1 MNGNKVTNMDLL
13 PDFLTPDEAEELM
26 HISEYALRRMVESH
40 LIPVYRV
47 AGSLRFDRQDV
58 QEFIEKNKTGDG
70 GLNTY
75 IALHKSHKRT

>member
-1 MNGNKVTNMDLL
+1 MDLL